1 MSAPAITVTL
11 HGKWRGSDGSA
22 INDRQIVVNEPA
34 EFAPL
39 GPDSTFT
46 LHDVTIGKSYHW
58 ERKED
63 QTFIGKL
70 TIIREDNQLTAVN
83 ILPIEDYLVSVIS
96 SEMSATASL
105 EFLKASAVISRSWVM
120 GKVRRKP
127 STLHS
132 HSVSLPSGVP
142 FGEIGMD
149 ASRSEGLGVGPV
161 DLLITWQDHEDHTLY
176 DVCADDHCQRY
187 QGITKASNPNVRRAV
202 EETRGEVLTYD
213 GQVCDCRFSKC
224 CGGRMEEFATCWQD
238 KDVPYLQALEDR
250 DPKDGTILCDTHDKA
265 ILAQVLNDYDQETV
279 DFYRWTVTYTQDEL
293 SDLLRRKLGR
303 DFGQILELRPLK
315 RGKSGRIYQLLIRGT
330 KDSLTIG
337 KELTIRSAL
346 SESHLYSSAFEVSL
360 SYAPAIKGTPSI
372 LKWESSCPVSFTLH
386 GKGWGH
392 GVGLCQ
398 IGAAVMGSKGYNYRE
413 ILAHYYP
420 ETRIEKR

>member
-1 MSAPAITVTL
+1 MTAPTITVTL
-11 HGKWRGSDGSA
+11 HGKWRGSDGGVIDSREIA
-22 INDRQIVVNEPA
+22 VSEPA

-39 GPDSTFT
+39 SPDSCFT
-46 LHDVTIGKSYHW
+46 LHGVTIGKTYHW
-58 ERKED
+58 ERKEN

-70 TIIREDNQLTAVN
+70 SVIEDDGQLTAIN
-83 ILPIEDYLVSVIS
+83 TLPIEDYLVSVIS

-105 EFLKASAVISRSWVM
+105 EFLKAAAVISRSWVKTKKTLPPAPPIK
-120 GKVRRKP
+120 GGESSPRK
-127 STLHS
+127 
-132 HSVSLPSGVP
+132 
-142 FGEIGMD
+142 GEQRG
-149 ASRSEGLGVGPV
+149 G
-161 DLLITWQDHEDHTLY
+161 LLIIWQDHEDHTLY

-187 QGITKASNPNVRRAV
+187 QGITKASNPNVKRAV

-213 GQVCDCRFSKC
+213 GEICDCRFSKC
-224 CGGRMEEFATCWQD
+224 CGGRMEEFATCWQN

-279 DFYRWTVTYTQDEL
+279 DFYRWSVSFTQAQL
-293 SDLLRRKLGR
+293 SDLLRRKLGH
-303 DFGQILELRPLK
+303 DFGQVLELRPLK
-315 RGKSGRIYQLLIRGT
+315 RGKSGRIYELLIRGT
-330 KDSLTIG
+330 KDSLVIG

-346 SESHLYSSAFEVSL
+346 SESHLYSSAFEVEQD
-360 SYAPAIKGTPSI
+360 GDT
-372 LKWESSCPVSFTLH
+372 FTLH

-420 ETRIEKR
+420 NTKIKKDNEEDN